1 MRVNRLLVPA
11 ALLALALPGRLAA
24 QQSDQAWLDN
34 CRDNDYGSRR
44 EVSCEV
50 RHLAMKRVSGAIEVD
65 PGQNGGV
72 AVEGWERD
80 TIGLTARVQA
90 NGYTQQ
96 EANDLGQQIK
106 VSVSGGTIQVDGP
119 AMHRHGGWSVEIVL
133 YVPRKTDLSIHTENG
148 PISVENVSG
157 KMDLSTQN
165 GPLSLQGV
173 AGDVRARAQNGPVDV
188 ELKGTSWEGAGL
200 DAETVNGPVDLAI
213 PKAYSANLETGTVNG
228 PWDLRMPLTVTLM
241 GHAPRHITTKLGS
254 GGATVRVVTTNG
266 PVTVEPA
273 E

>member
-1 MRVNRLLVPA
+1 MHVRPVVLPV
-11 ALLALALPGRLAA
+11 ALLALAFPIHLAA
-24 QQSDQAWLDN
+24 QRSDQAWLDN

-44 EVSCEV
+44 DVSCEV
-50 RHLAMKRVSGAIEVD
+50 RHLSMKRVPAIQVD

-72 AVEGWERD
+72 SVEGWDRD

-90 NGYTQQ
+90 NGESQG
-96 EANDLGQQIK
+96 EADDLGKRIT
-106 VSVSGGTIQVDGP
+106 VSVSGSNIEVDGP
-119 AMHRHGGWSVEIVL
+119 AVHRHGGWSVEIVL

-148 PISVENVSG
+148 PISVDDVSG

-188 ELKGTSWEGAGL
+188 ELRGTSWDGAGL
-200 DAETVNGPVDLAI
+200 DAETVNGPVDLSI
-213 PKAYSANLETGTVNG
+213 PRTYSANLETGTVNG

-241 GHAPRHITTKLGS
+241 GRAPRHITTKLGS
-254 GGATVRVVTTNG
+254 GGPTVRVVTTNG

>member
-1 MRVNRLLVPA
+1 MRVHKLMLPL
-11 ALLALALPGRLAA
+11 ALLTLTYPLRLSA

-34 CRDNDYGSRR
+34 CRDNDSGSRR
-44 EVSCEV
+44 DVSCEV
-50 RHLAMKRVSGAIEVD
+50 RHIAMKRVSSISVE

-72 AVEGWERD
+72 SVEGWDAD

-90 NGYTQQ
+90 DANTQQ
-96 EANDLGQQIK
+96 DADDLNHQIK
-106 VSVSGGTIQVDGP
+106 VSVSGSAIQVDGP
-119 AMHRHGGWSVEIVL
+119 SMYRHSGWSVEIVL

-148 PISVENVSG
+148 PISVANVNG

-188 ELKGTSWEGAGL
+188 ELKGASWVGAGL
-200 DAETVNGPVDLAI
+200 DAETVNGPVDLTI
-213 PKAYSANLETGTVNG
+213 PKSYSANLETGTVNG

-241 GHAPRHITTKLGS
+241 GRAPRHITTKLGS
-254 GGATVRVVTTNG
+254 GGASVRVVTTNG

>member
-1 MRVNRLLVPA
+1 MRVRQLFLPVA
-11 ALLALALPGRLAA
+11 ALALALPVHLSA
-24 QQSDQAWLDN
+24 QRSDQSWLDN

-50 RHLAMKRVSGAIEVD
+50 RHIAMKRVSSISVE

-72 AVEGWERD
+72 EVEGWSAD

-90 NGYTQQ
+90 NGSTQQ
-96 EANDLGQQIK
+96 EADELSHQIT
-106 VSVSGGTIQVDGP
+106 VAVSGSTIEVNGP
-119 AMHRHGGWSVEIVL
+119 SMGRHKGWSVEIVL

-148 PISVENVSG
+148 PLAVADVNG

-173 AGDVRARAQNGPVDV
+173 AGDVHARAQNGPVDV
-188 ELKGTSWEGAGL
+188 ELKGTQWEGAGL
-200 DAETVNGPVDLAI
+200 DAETVNGPVDLSI

-241 GHAPRHITTKLGS
+241 GRAPRHITTKLGS
-254 GGATVRVVTTNG
+254 GGAPVRVVTTNG